1 MGYTNPSK
9 ESYGLKM
16 QVITYGKNIRIS
28 GKCLSCQRHVMVE
41 MSGDDYEGWIGG
53 WIKTQNIAGINIDE
67 REWLISQICG
77 ECFDALGGE

>member
-1 MGYTNPSK
+1 
-9 ESYGLKM
+9 
-16 QVITYGKNIRIS
+16 
-28 GKCLSCQRHVMVE
+28 MVE